1 MKLFDTTFLIDL
13 VNGDKG
19 ATKKAE
25 EVDAEVA
32 FKAISTITAHEY
44 LRGIYYLYMHNKSL
58 LKSKL
63 KKAEAELARF
73 EILPYTYE
81 IAKTAAEIDASLTRK
96 GKTISLPDIILAA
109 TTLHY
114 KLTLVT
120 RNIEHF
126 TRIPNLNVETY

>member
-13 VNGDKG
+13 VSGDEG
-19 ATKKAE
+19 AARKAE
-25 EVDAEVA
+25 EVDAGVI
-32 FKAISTITAHEY
+32 FKAISTITVHEY
-44 LRGIYYLYMHNKSL
+44 LRGVYYIYMHNKPL

-63 KKAEAELARF
+63 TKAEAELARF

-81 IAKTAAEIDASLTRK
+81 IAKTAAEIDATLTRE
-96 GKTISLPDIILAA
+96 GKTISLSDTILAA
-109 TTLHY
+109 TALYY

-126 TRIPNLNVETY
+126 KRIPPLNIEAY